1 MCVKLCL
8 EQSSF
13 AKVVKKNEIYKPL
26 ERYVLYCRLEMK
38 IYAASKNCF
47 AGDLWKY

>member
-8 EQSSF
+8 EQNSF

-26 ERYVLYCRLEMK
+26 ERLYYCRLEMK

-47 AGDLWKY
+47 VGDLWKF